1 MAVTESRQPSTVA
14 VVIPTYNR
22 RDLVV
27 QAVQSV
33 LGQSHRDLSCLVIDN
48 GSTDG
53 TAEAL
58 AAIKD
63 PRLKVLSEGSPLGGP
78 AARNVGIAAAK
89 GAPWVA
95 FLDSDDVW
103 AHEARAST
111 GEPRPRPS
119 RPLGRLRHAWTWGR
133 T

>member
-103 AHEARAST
+103 APRSSSVNWRAS
-111 GEPRPRPS
+111 PSPLRPR
-119 RPLGRLRHAWTWGR
+119 GRLRHAWTWGR